1 MTNNEFVSLMIS
13 KSNKATSLHL
23 NQLQLVLEKNV
34 AEAYNKAVGEIRT
47 DWESGGSRY
56 TVPDADIWNIQ
67 VFDSKRSEDSAD
79 EYNAFAESLEEE
91 LEKLA
96 EEMFFTTV
104 SKAKAE
110 EIVESLEMLAEY
122 NFLSAQIDL
131 GCGLTYN
138 EVTFVSAYNHY
149 NQDDQ
154 LSTERFTSDF

>member
-13 KSNKATSLHL
+13 KSNEATSLHL
-23 NQLQLVLEKNV
+23 EQLRLALKKNV
-34 AEAYNKAVGEIRT
+34 TEAYNKAVDEIRT

-56 TVPDADIWNIQ
+56 TAPDADIWSVK

-79 EYNAFAESLEEE
+79 EYNAFADSLEDE
-91 LEKLA
+91 LKKLA

-104 SKAKAE
+104 SKEKAE

-138 EVTFVSAYNHY
+138 DVTFVSTYNQY
-149 NQDDQ
+149 NQDGQ